1 MTDRPRKV
9 TVRLSE
15 AQHAKLKNR
24 VHKSRLSQEAY
35 LRQIIDG
42 LVPQDAPP
50 VDYYA
55 MTRELN
61 SIGNNLNQIAYV
73 ANATG
78 NIDRELYVSFAKQH
92 DQFLKELNEAMVAPK
107 KAGK

>member
-15 AQHAKLKNR
+15 AQHAKLKAR

-42 LVPQDAPP
+42 LVPQDAPSA
-50 VDYYA
+50 DYFA
-55 MTRELN
+55 LTRELN
-61 SIGNNLNQIAYV
+61 SIGNNLNQISYV

-78 NIDRELYVSFAKQH
+78 NINHELYSEFAREH
-92 DQFLKELNEAMVAPK
+92 DEFLKELNEAVVAPR
-107 KAGK
+107 KAGQ